1 MRFNPGASPRF
12 ACVVQSFPDS
22 AVMAGDRS
30 EMARLVFPAMG
41 VLIVSSPMGNWVVS
55 SSHAIW
61 LAPNVEHDI
70 RILGSVRM
78 KSFYFDSTCAALVPE
93 HSYVLPVSPLL
104 REIIRSLAESPETVG
119 RCRRTSLLGE
129 LMIEKV
135 LNRVP
140 PPGIRLP
147 EPRDSRLAAVCE
159 HIQVA
164 PDTMRTL
171 QQYADELGCSARTLH
186 RLFLDEM
193 GLSFTVWRHHA
204 KLQLALEW
212 LAQGRSILS
221 IALDLGYQ
229 NQSAFTAMFRKYLGA
244 SPSQLSRAPSRTLQ

>member
-1 MRFNPGASPRF
+1 MT
-12 ACVVQSFPDS
+12 
-22 AVMAGDRS
+22 GDRS

-41 VLIVSSPMGNWVVS
+41 VLIVSSPVGNWVVS

-78 KSFYFDSTCAALVPE
+78 KSFYFDSACTAFLPE
-93 HSYVLPVSPLL
+93 HSCVLAVSPLL
-104 REIIRSLAESPETVG
+104 REVIRSLAENPGTVG
-119 RCRRTSLLGE
+119 RCRRTLLLGE

-135 LNRVP
+135 VNRLP
-140 PPGIRLP
+140 STIHLP
-147 EPRDSRLAAVCE
+147 EPRDPRLAAVCG

-164 PDTMRTL
+164 PDNMKTL

-186 RLFLDEM
+186 RLFLEEM

-244 SPSQLSRAPSRTLQ
+244 SPSQLSRLPSRIPQ